1 MSDTFRDSTVGVFIN
16 TLSRGRYLRYP
27 DQRPGWTV
35 PENLLVKSISS
46 SATATVISEKRNSTI
61 PKSSPSHED
70 IIEGSETPERLPED
84 ELPLP
89 ESDRTSL
96 SSAEKGGKEG
106 YRVKVDMVREETI
119 QDARSGATI
128 VDWYDEHDQDNPKN
142 WSLNKRLFV
151 LALISLL
158 TFSVYI
164 GSAIYTPSIP
174 GIMQRFDVSRT
185 TATLGLSLYVI
196 GYGVGPLIFSPLS
209 EIPSIG
215 RTPIYMATLLIFAL
229 LQLPTIFA
237 PNIHT
242 LLAMRFFAGFFGSPA
257 LATGGA
263 SIQDMFPMVKLPYA
277 LISWSMAALCGPVL
291 GPTIGGFAAMNKTW
305 KWPIWELFWISSAAF
320 SVLVFW
326 LPETYA
332 ETILLKRARRLRAL
346 TGNPNLFS
354 ESEIKQSQMKTSE
367 VLFEALL
374 RPIQLMFEPAVLY
387 ANIYIGLA
395 YAIFYLWFEA
405 FPLVYNDI
413 YHFNLGLSGLPFLGL
428 MVSGVI
434 TSLGYIA
441 WNYYRVEPEYRR
453 TGKIVPESR
462 LGVALFAS
470 AFIPLS
476 LFMFGWTSK
485 ASIHWIVPTIGAALY
500 LPGLFL
506 LFQSVLV
513 YLPSSYPKHAA
524 SILAGNDLFRS
535 TVAGC
540 FPLFGT
546 PLYHRLTI
554 GGGCSMLAGISIAL
568 IPGLWILYKWYNTL
582 RRFPKRHSKPIFAM
596 TDIFRDSTV
605 GLIINSLSKGR
616 LLPFADQR
624 RGWLPPAHFQSPPT
638 SSISSDETTIK
649 RPENILAE
657 TVPTVA
663 APDEVM
669 VVDRNS
675 RDLPLPP
682 IPLLPSRKSD
692 SVVIEVVSESVLEK
706 NFDPNLVTWYNDNDQ
721 DNPQHWSLGKRI
733 LVLIWISLLTFS
745 IYIGSAIYTP
755 SIPGVTE
762 HFDVSLTTATLGL
775 SLYVI
780 GYGIGPI
787 IFSPLSEL
795 PSVGRT
801 PVYMATLFV
810 FAILQI
816 PTIYAPNIHTLL
828 AMRFWAGF
836 VGSPALATGGASIQD
851 MCVTST
857 IYPKNTHFRCAAVC
871 GPVLGPVIGGFAAQN
886 KNWRWPLFELLWMS
900 SFTFLVLVF
909 WLPETNAETILLKR
923 ARRLRALTGNPNIYS
938 DSELKQAHMTGSDV
952 VFETLLRPFQLMMEP
967 AVFYVNVYLALAY
980 AIFYLWFEAFPL
992 VYDGIYHFKLG
1003 QSGLPFIGLIVT
1015 CILTSIGF
1023 NGTRVAHWGV
1033 TRGICIYT
1041 NIPFYV

>member
-16 TLSRGRYLRYP
+16 ILSGGRYLPYP

-35 PENLLVKSISS
+35 PESFLVNTASS
-46 SATATVISEKRNSTI
+46 SATATFVSEKRDPTV
-61 PKSSPSHED
+61 PTRKPSRED
-70 IIEGSETPERLPED
+70 ITEESQTPARLSEDGPPV
-84 ELPLP
+84 P
-89 ESDRTSL
+89 ESRRTSL
-96 SSAEKGGKEG
+96 SYAEKGGKG
-106 YRVKVDMVREETI
+106 RYSVNVNMVREETI
-119 QDARSGATI
+119 QDTHSGTVI
-128 VDWYDEHDQDNPKN
+128 VDWYNDHDPDNPKN

-151 LALISLL
+151 LGLISLL

-174 GIMQRFDVSRT
+174 GIMEHFDVSKT

-196 GYGVGPLIFSPLS
+196 GYGIGPLIFSPLS

-237 PNIHT
+237 PNIQT

-277 LISWSMAALCGPVL
+277 LISWAIAALCGPVL
-291 GPTIGGFAAMNKTW
+291 GPTIGGFAAMKETW
-305 KWPIWELFWISSAAF
+305 RWPIWELFWIASAAF
-320 SVLVFW
+320 AILVFW

-428 MVSGVI
+428 MVSGII
-434 TSLGYIA
+434 TSLGYVA

-453 TGKIVPESR
+453 TGKIIPESR

-476 LFMFGWTSK
+476 LFMFGWTSR

-513 YLPSSYPKHAA
+513 YLPSSYPKYAA

-554 GGGCSMLAGISIAL
+554 GGGCSMLAGLSIAL
-568 IPGLWILYKWYNTL
+568 IPGLWILYK
-582 RRFPKRHSKPIFAM
+582 
-596 TDIFRDSTV
+596 
-605 GLIINSLSKGR
+605 
-616 LLPFADQR
+616 
-624 RGWLPPAHFQSPPT
+624 
-638 SSISSDETTIK
+638 
-649 RPENILAE
+649 
-657 TVPTVA
+657 
-663 APDEVM
+663 
-669 VVDRNS
+669 
-675 RDLPLPP
+675 
-682 IPLLPSRKSD
+682 
-692 SVVIEVVSESVLEK
+692 
-706 NFDPNLVTWYNDNDQ
+706 
-721 DNPQHWSLGKRI
+721 
-733 LVLIWISLLTFS
+733 
-745 IYIGSAIYTP
+745 
-755 SIPGVTE
+755 
-762 HFDVSLTTATLGL
+762 
-775 SLYVI
+775 
-780 GYGIGPI
+780 YG
-787 IFSPLSEL
+787 
-795 PSVGRT
+795 
-801 PVYMATLFV
+801 
-810 FAILQI
+810 
-816 PTIYAPNIHTLL
+816 
-828 AMRFWAGF
+828 
-836 VGSPALATGGASIQD
+836 D
-851 MCVTST
+851 
-857 IYPKNTHFRCAAVC
+857 
-871 GPVLGPVIGGFAAQN
+871 
-886 KNWRWPLFELLWMS
+886 
-900 SFTFLVLVF
+900 
-909 WLPETNAETILLKR
+909 
-923 ARRLRALTGNPNIYS
+923 RLRARSKYI
-938 DSELKQAHMTGSDV
+938 D
-952 VFETLLRPFQLMMEP
+952 P
-967 AVFYVNVYLALAY
+967 ADL
-980 AIFYLWFEAFPL
+980 
-992 VYDGIYHFKLG
+992 
-1003 QSGLPFIGLIVT
+1003 
-1015 CILTSIGF
+1015 
-1023 NGTRVAHWGV
+1023 
-1033 TRGICIYT
+1033 
-1041 NIPFYV
+1041 